1 MSAGIKA
8 SVTARE
14 PRTPKSSW
22 QETKP
27 ESSSAANL
35 PADQISFLQRTVGN
49 REVGRLLSSW
59 VSKAEKTGNGQ
70 AVAKSTF
77 QLSVAEGLNHR
88 GERVRNSGGQSAMI
102 ASRLPNGAVQLRA
115 GHSAVLQRKCACG
128 GAADASGECAE
139 CRKKRRLGLQTKLKI
154 NDPGDIYEQEAD
166 RIANHVTAALADSVV
181 SGAVRGIQRFS
192 GPSNRQLNAAPASV
206 EQTLASGGRPM
217 EPALRHD
224 MQQRFGHD
232 FSSVRIHTG
241 AQAHDSARTLCALAY
256 TVGNDVVFGA
266 GQYAP
271 DTRAGRSLLA
281 HELTHVV
288 QQGGGRGKRHAP
300 TMVQRQPEPGPEKE
314 NEQEKDFGVVG
325 PPQPAPAQL
334 PGFGDMT
341 SDAACPALPTNLG
354 RVAPE
359 PPCPTAHTDIDGERF
374 TFCRASD
381 VFSPG
386 SERPRL
392 ITWARSQPARSTFV
406 VHGYAS
412 ESDGTPAQNVNVSC
426 HRAKR
431 VARELYNAGVRS
443 ELIGIAARGGTTR
456 FGSGA
461 GKLAL
466 NRVAVVRAEAPNAV
480 ATPTQ
485 LSTDRRAIIDLGV
498 GKLTRGEYRLA
509 ADAYVSKWTCGRIPS
524 LAEAVRRSVVRVE
537 GEKLTTE
544 FHPEDAMGLRR
555 PEARLGFPIRVGRN
569 EIVLAKETF
578 DDTTDPVSC
587 VMARV
592 VDLVFHHTVSDL
604 IPDFNQQHSA
614 ALFLIELAGLPPCRS
629 PDAQAITGSV
639 GRPAF
644 DWWRRPTTD
653 PRKGLQPDCGAFA
666 EGPLPGAITPQP
678 APATLR
684 AAPTFTVRRISFEG
698 SGGAATVFVHPNADV
713 DPAKNIA
720 ASGRP
725 PGSGTSIRAV
735 ASVAASGSP
744 AEVARYQVGFVQ
756 TIVSDRVVVDY
767 VGGQR
772 VRFGLPVP
780 IRDGRRRE
788 GAAPPWFDPGL
799 VDAVTE
805 PGRLAIAGLSAE
817 PWIFFPYHFMDPALR
832 GRIKK
837 DPKDPTKMVPGDD
850 IDHGNIVN
858 RAHRATVFN
867 IWLIARRDDAPPDR
881 FSTHV
886 LDGRMVAWAQRA
898 DFIGA
903 AGTGSFDASVDP
915 TPLTDTADM
924 QLAGPTAAELEPPW
938 VDGTPSP
945 REMMSSRRVVEV
957 AEAAPKAKG
966 VGLSLGDYVKR
977 VQEIAKGLEAFRRAL
992 DITDAIRVR
1001 IHIDLG
1007 TGRPK
1012 IHRPPKAPAADA
1024 KFDTGET
1031 ELIYEEAMRR
1041 YAEEILFRARKDL
1054 VLADTAKIVNSGHV
1068 PVIVPEVQGS
1078 KRPTDVMA
1086 PHRGTDVGVE
1096 RQRDLESEKH
1106 RAATPGVFD
1115 ATYRVPVNVKLAKEE
1130 YSFDFTRSDNA
1141 VRQICGEKH
1150 SVACVKPELGDREKF
1165 NVAVTTAQEQL
1176 GASFIKSPIAIEVTL
1191 FPATFRLFVPISRVA
1206 FEGMSG
1212 RETTED
1218 SLIHEL
1224 HHMLLE
1230 HALLQTFKQ
1239 RLARAIRGRV
1249 MALRELAASDRSLRS
1264 GALAQKTIEAVV
1276 WDELNLYFS
1285 DYLKEGDRI
1294 NAPID
1299 AGNPLPMLTEAE
1311 IQRRWPAFRMPARK
1325 PNTKGSL
1332 TP

>member
-1 MSAGIKA
+1 
-8 SVTARE
+8 
-14 PRTPKSSW
+14 
-22 QETKP
+22 
-27 ESSSAANL
+27 
-35 PADQISFLQRTVGN
+35 
-49 REVGRLLSSW
+49 
-59 VSKAEKTGNGQ
+59 
-70 AVAKSTF
+70 
-77 QLSVAEGLNHR
+77 
-88 GERVRNSGGQSAMI
+88 
-102 ASRLPNGAVQLRA
+102 
-115 GHSAVLQRKCACG
+115 
-128 GAADASGECAE
+128 
-139 CRKKRRLGLQTKLKI
+139 
-154 NDPGDIYEQEAD
+154 
-166 RIANHVTAALADSVV
+166 
-181 SGAVRGIQRFS
+181 
-192 GPSNRQLNAAPASV
+192 
-206 EQTLASGGRPM
+206 
-217 EPALRHD
+217 
-224 MQQRFGHD
+224 
-232 FSSVRIHTG
+232 
-241 AQAHDSARTLCALAY
+241 
-256 TVGNDVVFGA
+256 
-266 GQYAP
+266 
-271 DTRAGRSLLA
+271 
-281 HELTHVV
+281 
-288 QQGGGRGKRHAP
+288 
-300 TMVQRQPEPGPEKE
+300 MVQRQPEPGPEKE

-325 PPQPAPAQL
+325 PPQPAPAEL

-443 ELIGIAARGGTTR
+443 ERIGIAARGGTTR

-772 VRFGLPVP
+772 VRFGLPGSHP
-780 IRDGRRRE
+780 RRSAPGGGR
-788 GAAPPWFDPGL
+788 
-799 VDAVTE
+799 
-805 PGRLAIAGLSAE
+805 
-817 PWIFFPYHFMDPALR
+817 
-832 GRIKK
+832 
-837 DPKDPTKMVPGDD
+837 
-850 IDHGNIVN
+850 
-858 RAHRATVFN
+858 
-867 IWLIARRDDAPPDR
+867 
-881 FSTHV
+881 
-886 LDGRMVAWAQRA
+886 
-898 DFIGA
+898 
-903 AGTGSFDASVDP
+903 ASV
-915 TPLTDTADM
+915 
-924 QLAGPTAAELEPPW
+924 
-938 VDGTPSP
+938 VRP
-945 REMMSSRRVVEV
+945 RPR
-957 AEAAPKAKG
+957 
-966 VGLSLGDYVKR
+966 
-977 VQEIAKGLEAFRRAL
+977 
-992 DITDAIRVR
+992 
-1001 IHIDLG
+1001 
-1007 TGRPK
+1007 
-1012 IHRPPKAPAADA
+1012 
-1024 KFDTGET
+1024 
-1031 ELIYEEAMRR
+1031 
-1041 YAEEILFRARKDL
+1041 
-1054 VLADTAKIVNSGHV
+1054 
-1068 PVIVPEVQGS
+1068 
-1078 KRPTDVMA
+1078 
-1086 PHRGTDVGVE
+1086 
-1096 RQRDLESEKH
+1096 
-1106 RAATPGVFD
+1106 
-1115 ATYRVPVNVKLAKEE
+1115 
-1130 YSFDFTRSDNA
+1130 
-1141 VRQICGEKH
+1141 
-1150 SVACVKPELGDREKF
+1150 
-1165 NVAVTTAQEQL
+1165 
-1176 GASFIKSPIAIEVTL
+1176 
-1191 FPATFRLFVPISRVA
+1191 
-1206 FEGMSG
+1206 
-1212 RETTED
+1212 
-1218 SLIHEL
+1218 
-1224 HHMLLE
+1224 
-1230 HALLQTFKQ
+1230 
-1239 RLARAIRGRV
+1239 
-1249 MALRELAASDRSLRS
+1249 
-1264 GALAQKTIEAVV
+1264 
-1276 WDELNLYFS
+1276 
-1285 DYLKEGDRI
+1285 
-1294 NAPID
+1294 
-1299 AGNPLPMLTEAE
+1299 
-1311 IQRRWPAFRMPARK
+1311 
-1325 PNTKGSL
+1325 
-1332 TP
+1332 